1 MNIFFLGLLAYL
13 LVGCSTSVSTNTPF
27 PTPQEP
33 VPEKTEDIVRE
44 WVREHA
50 PDIAEALLREIDKH
64 DLGEK
69 LSGSTSLTGRV
80 AEALT
85 VEAITR
91 THDGVA
97 TSIGWE
103 VDVGNELGTV
113 LYGTL
118 PVAMRMDQDKIN
130 AEPDYEGALLCIQDA
145 AEGWVKEKCS
155 DR

>member
-1 MNIFFLGLLAYL
+1 M
-13 LVGCSTSVSTNTPF
+13 
-27 PTPQEP
+27 
-33 VPEKTEDIVRE
+33 
-44 WVREHA
+44 REHA

-64 DLGEK
+64 NLGEK

-91 THDGVA
+91 THDGV
-97 TSIGWE
+97 TTTISWE

-118 PVAMRMDQDKIN
+118 PVAMRMDQDRIN
-130 AEPDYEGALLCIQDA
+130 AEPDYEGSRLCIQDA
-145 AEGWVKEKCS
+145 AEGWIREKCS
-155 DR
+155 NR